1 MDQTD
6 RIRWDV
12 SPLLY
17 PEFQFAV
24 LHYHIQELN
33 YDRSYSFVIVTLRI
47 LYTYF
52 GFSSHSVSIRL
63 FRSAL
68 AYSAYPLSRP

>member
-1 MDQTD
+1 MDQAD
-6 RIRWDV
+6 RI
-12 SPLLY
+12 SYIGGAY
-17 PEFQFAV
+17 PEFQF
-24 LHYHIQELN
+24 HCHIQQLN
-33 YDRSYSFVIVTLRI
+33 YDRSHSFVIVTLRI